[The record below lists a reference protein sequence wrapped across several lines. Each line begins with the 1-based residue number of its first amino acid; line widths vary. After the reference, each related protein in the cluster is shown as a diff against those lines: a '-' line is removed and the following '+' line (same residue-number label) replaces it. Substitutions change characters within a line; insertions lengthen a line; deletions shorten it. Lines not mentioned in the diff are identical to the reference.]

1 MKSGFTLLLYLLLPV
16 VVFGPSVEELN
27 KRFKKLP
34 TVAEEDLPELPNRA
48 EPFPGVINHDG
59 LQGHVWTKFPFVE
72 NPGSIG
78 IDRKGRVF
86 VAEANRFWLGVPD
99 LRGANEL
106 IREDFQA
113 IKVEDRAKLYEKHK
127 ARFPKGFFTTVA
139 DRIIRLEDRDGNGAA
154 DHRTLFSDHFKHAL
168 DGIGFSIL
176 PEDDGVYFTSIPKV
190 WKLIDQDDDGVAD
203 EHHSIAEGFGVRVS
217 FIGHDLHGIIRGP
230 DGRLYFSVGDR
241 GYNVTTKEGENFVAP
256 GRGAI
261 FRCESDGTG
270 FEVVCTGLRN
280 PQELAFDEFGN
291 LFTFDNTGDIGDL
304 ARLVYVLEGSDSG
317 WDMSHQSAHHY
328 RKVLDWGDFHP
339 QTSMWVKEKMFQ
351 PWTKEQPQWVYPPA
365 SNVARGPSGVTYLSG
380 NSLPEKLRGKF
391 LLANY
396 RGASVNCTGLLIGI
410 EAKGAGYIASSE
422 EVLFKGVGVTDVEH
436 GFDGK
441 IYVCDFGGGWS
452 VNTQGAI
459 QVIEPKDQKLKDFGK
474 ELSDW
479 FRNGLQDE
487 SIAELV
493 LLLNSSDK
501 RLRQLAQFELVNRK
515 EFGLKTLGRIA
526 GDDSYPLLPRLHA
539 VWGLG
544 QLARKGMDTSA
555 VLVDLTNDEIPE
567 IRANAARVLGDS
579 QIRSSKDQL
588 VTLLNDPNLRVRS
601 LAAIALSRVA
611 DRGDKDVI
619 HALFEMANVTGRLAN
634 FEPVLRHSCL
644 TAVDRI
650 GTVEEILKHA
660 QSNSEEVRMTAL
672 LFLRR
677 KENENLH
684 LFLTDSSK
692 LIRMEAVRAIY
703 DTDALWSNAGK
714 VLANSSPESFA
725 DYPSSVQRRIV
736 AANYQLAKP
745 KYAHNLIRIASSDKV
760 NFQVRKA
767 AFQALS
773 LWGER
778 IVTDPVLGHY
788 RPSKVDP
795 ETLEDK
801 INLGQEVAEEFGNF
815 LSGEPPLE
823 LLVLAIPLADKIGIQ
838 LRPDV
843 LEKQVMNEKLPI
855 DLRVVALNS
864 LVANAGVKSMELVVS
879 LIQNPIL
886 EPKLLAAAIRHGFQL
901 DLPDMEPVAL
911 EMIEN
916 GSLPAARAGLYGLSI
931 RNPSKLAELWKDH
944 VSLNFRPE
952 LRLDLFLALKNSG
965 EKSNQQIATSF
976 AKSSKHAVHLLSK
989 VGGDPAK
996 GESVFRNQGACLQCH
1011 KVRSGGGVQGP
1022 ALTRVADRLSHE
1034 KLVESLVDPGAEIS
1048 KGYGN
1053 SVLKLKNGTS
1063 LVGRIPK
1070 QTEDQIT
1077 IIALD
1082 GKVTVVPAS
1091 EVRSTTPPI
1100 SAMPPLGASLPP
1112 LDLRDLVAYLST
1124 LKSK

>member
-1 MKSGFTLLLYLLLPV
+1 MLHA

-34 TVAEEDLPELPNRA
+34 TVAEEDLPELPNKQ
-48 EPFPGVINHDG
+48 ESFPGVINHDG
-59 LQGHVWTKFPFVE
+59 LQGHIWTKFPFVE

-86 VAEANRFWLGVPD
+86 VTEANRFWLGVPD

-113 IKVEDRAKLYEKHK
+113 TNVEDRAKLYEKHK
-127 ARFPKGFFTTVA
+127 SRFPKGFFTTVA
-139 DRIIRLEDRDGNGAA
+139 DRIIRLEDKDGNGAA

-176 PEDDGVYFTSIPKV
+176 PEEDAVYFTSIPKV
-190 WKLIDQDDDGVAD
+190 WKLIDRDDDGVAD
-203 EHHSIAEGFGVRVS
+203 IHDSIAEGFGVRVS

-230 DGRLYFSVGDR
+230 DGRLYFSIGDR

-261 FRCESDGTG
+261 FRCESDGSG

-304 ARLVYVLEGSDSG
+304 ARLVYVLEGTDSG

-339 QTSMWVKEKMFQ
+339 QTSMWVKEKMFE

-365 SNVARGPSGVTYLSG
+365 SNVARGPSGVTYLTG
-380 NSLPEKLRGKF
+380 NSLPEDLRGKF

-396 RGASVNCTGLLIGI
+396 RGPSVNCTGLLIGV

-459 QVIEPKDQKLKDFGK
+459 QVIEPKDPALKEYGRKLA
-474 ELSDW
+474 SW

-487 SIAELV
+487 SLAELV

-501 RLRQLAQFELVNRK
+501 RLRQFAQFELVNRK
-515 EFGLKTLGRIA
+515 EYGLQTLAAIA
-526 GDDSYPLLPRLHA
+526 SDDSYALLSRLHA

-544 QLARKGMDTSA
+544 QLARKGVDASE
-555 VLVDLTNDEIPE
+555 VLINLTNDKIPE
-567 IRANAARVLGDS
+567 IRANVARVLGDS
-579 QIRSSKDQL
+579 QIRRSRDHLLKLLKD
-588 VTLLNDPNLRVRS
+588 PIPRVRS
-601 LAAIALSRVA
+601 LAAIALSRIA

-619 HALFEMANVTGRLAN
+619 HTLFEMAKVNGRLPN
-634 FEPVLRHSCL
+634 FDPVLRHACL
-644 TAVDRI
+644 TAIDRI
-650 GTVEEILKHA
+650 GTVEEILDYAK
-660 QSNSEEVRMTAL
+660 SDSEEVRMISL

-684 LFLTDSSK
+684 VFLTDSSK
-692 LIRMEAVRAIY
+692 LIRVEAVRAIY
-703 DTDALWSNAGK
+703 DTDALWSKAGEI
-714 VLANSSPESFA
+714 LANSSPENFA
-725 DYPSSVQRRIV
+725 DYPSSVQRRVV

-745 KYAHNLIRIASSDKV
+745 EYAQNLIRIASSDEV
-760 NFQVRKA
+760 HFQVRKA

-773 LWGER
+773 LWQER

-795 ETLEDK
+795 GSIKDD
-801 INLGQEVAEEFGNF
+801 INLGDEVAEGFGDF
-815 LSGEPPLE
+815 LNGEPSLE

-838 LRPDV
+838 LRPDI
-843 LEKQVMNEKLPI
+843 LEKQVKNEKLPI

-864 LVANAGVKSMELVVS
+864 LVANAGDKSKAIVVS
-879 LIQNPIL
+879 LIHNPII
-886 EPKLLAAAIRHGFQL
+886 EPKLLAAAIRHGFEL
-901 DLPDMEPVAL
+901 GLPDMEPVAL
-911 EMIEN
+911 EMVEN
-916 GSLPAARAGLYGLSI
+916 GSLPAARAGIQGLSNT
-931 RNPSKLAELWKDH
+931 NPSKLAEFWKQH
-944 VSLNFRPE
+944 VATNFRPE
-952 LRLDLFLALKNSG
+952 LRLDLFLALKNSR
-965 EKSNQQIATSF
+965 EKSNQQIASSF
-976 AKSSKHAVHLLSK
+976 ARSSKHAVHLLSK
-989 VGGDPAK
+989 IGGDPSR

-1011 KVRSGGGVQGP
+1011 KIRSGGGIQGP
-1022 ALTRVADRLSHE
+1022 ALTRVADRLSPE

-1048 KGYGN
+1048 EGYGN
-1053 SVLKLKNGTS
+1053 SVLKLKDGTS

-1070 QTEDQIT
+1070 QTHDQIT

-1082 GKVTVVPAS
+1082 GKETVVPAS
-1091 EVRSTTPPI
+1091 EVRSTTPPV

-1112 LDLRDLVAYLST
+1112 LDLRDLVAYLSS